1 MAMLSGNN
9 KTFDRYLGERDGPTF
24 LSTMDGLN
32 AAREEIVEFIRRTVV
47 DANAEGVVVAMSGG
61 IDSTLTAA
69 LAAEALGSDRVLG
82 LSLPASKTDSV
93 HAQEART
100 IADGF
105 GIDFQEIQLK
115 PLLETFETVV
125 GAALGDDADRVATGN
140 VLARLRMLCA
150 YYAANTRSLLV
161 LGTSNRSELLLGYY
175 TKYGDGAADLFP
187 LGDLYK
193 TEVRALAP
201 HAGVPRRIISKPPT
215 GGLWS
220 GQTDEAELGADYRT
234 LDRLLRLLVD
244 REYDIEAAAERVD
257 VPVETADDVA
267 TMYLDGAHKR
277 TLPPMPGIGERNDD
291 RSRQPFY
298 R

>member
-1 MAMLSGNN
+1 MLSGDDT
-9 KTFDRYLGERDGPTF
+9 TFERYLGESEGPTF
-24 LSTMDGLN
+24 LTTGEGLD
-32 AAREEIVEFIRRTVV
+32 AVRAEIVEFIRRTVV
-47 DANAEGVVVAMSGG
+47 DANADGVVVAMSGG

-69 LAAEALGSDRVLG
+69 LAVEALGSDRVLG
-82 LSLPASKTDSV
+82 LGLPASKTDSV
-93 HAQEART
+93 HAREART
-100 IADGF
+100 IADGL
-105 GIDFQEIQLK
+105 GIEFHEIQLR
-115 PLLETFETVV
+115 PLLEAFEETV
-125 GAALGDDADRVATGN
+125 GTEIGEDADRVATGN

-161 LGTSNRSELLLGYY
+161 AGTSNRSELLLGYN

-187 LGDLYK
+187 IGDLYK
-193 TEVRALAP
+193 TEVRSLAP
-201 HAGVPRRIISKPPT
+201 RVGVPRRIVSKPPT

-220 GQTDEAELGADYRT
+220 GQTDETELGAEYRT

-257 VPVETADDVA
+257 VPVETAEDVA
-267 TMYLDGAHKR
+267 TMYLDAAHKR
-277 TLPPMPGIGERNDD
+277 TLPPMPGIGERNAD